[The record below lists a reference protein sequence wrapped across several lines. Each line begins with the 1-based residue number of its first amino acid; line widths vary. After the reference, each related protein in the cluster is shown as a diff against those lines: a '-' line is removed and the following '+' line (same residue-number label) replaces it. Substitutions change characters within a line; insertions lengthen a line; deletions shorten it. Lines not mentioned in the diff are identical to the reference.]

1 MNVEEF
7 KALNKQVIST
17 VENIEEILLTKF
29 GEDFSD
35 WVYIMTI
42 EFEDRK
48 IAPMIKDIY
57 LKKGW
62 DIDIRNECE
71 NYHDVAY
78 VDNVYLRY
86 ESDE

>member
-1 MNVEEF
+1 MNGEEF
-7 KALNKQVIST
+7 KAINKKVVST
-17 VENIEEILLTKF
+17 VENIEEILLTKI

-35 WVYIMTI
+35 WVYILTI
-42 EFEDRK
+42 EFECRN
-48 IAPMIKDIY
+48 IVPMIRDIY

-62 DIDIRNECE
+62 DVDIRNECE

-86 ESDE
+86 REEV